1 MLPKITI
8 ITPSYNQGQ
17 YLEQTIL
24 SILNQGYAN
33 LEYIIIDGG
42 STDNSV
48 DIIKKYQDKISYWIS
63 ERDDGQSDAIRKGL
77 LVATGAI
84 FNWINSDDFLEPGAL
99 HSIAHEFLTKP
110 QKMIICGYTR
120 CFFEEDGTESH
131 TYRMGIR
138 KTVVETL
145 LQVEMNQPGSF
156 YKMEVI
162 KNCGG
167 INPTL
172 HYVFDGEL
180 WFKFLCKYGLSVV
193 GFSDKLIANFRL
205 HKSSKTVGHGYFEF
219 YKEFLN
225 IHLFLAKAIELPEP
239 IIKYLKE
246 DQLIDRYNSS
256 IWDLSFL
263 EKNKFYRVFLN
274 KYKFL
279 LYKDKEYNL
288 ARHGLTM
295 ALLKRQISPSHFFLF
310 LKLCL
315 PNFLINTIRS
325 KKKILC

>member
-1 MLPKITI
+1 
-8 ITPSYNQGQ
+8 
-17 YLEQTIL
+17 
-24 SILNQGYAN
+24 
-33 LEYIIIDGG
+33 
-42 STDNSV
+42 
-48 DIIKKYQDKISYWIS
+48 
-63 ERDDGQSDAIRKGL
+63 
-77 LVATGAI
+77 
-84 FNWINSDDFLEPGAL
+84 
-99 HSIAHEFLTKP
+99 
-110 QKMIICGYTR
+110 MIICGYTR

-131 TYRMGIR
+131 TYRMGIK

-145 LQVEMNQPGSF
+145 LNVEMNQPGSF
-156 YKMEVI
+156 YKMEAI

-167 INPTL
+167 INTTL
-172 HYVFDGEL
+172 NYVFDGEL

-205 HKSSKTVGHGYFEF
+205 HNSSKTVGDGFFEF

-246 DQLIDRYNSS
+246 EQLIDRYNSS

-279 LYKDKEYNL
+279 LYKDKEYDL
-288 ARHGLTM
+288 ARHGLIM
-295 ALLKRQISPSHFFLF
+295 ALLKRQISPIPSHLFLF

-315 PNFLINTIRS
+315 PNFLIDTIRS